1 MNIHEAR
8 SIDGKDDVSLHFEA
22 QRMEFVRD
30 LSDLDACIQ
39 LWRTVIERAVMDLQ
53 YLHRHEGRNN
63 LKKHELEKLRRIR
76 ENPPNDF
83 LEGPWFEL
91 ICSYLQVDP
100 DRVRSGL
107 DSLVQHAA

>member
-1 MNIHEAR
+1 MNIHEIR
-8 SIDGKDDVSLHFEA
+8 SEDGKDDVSLHFEA
-22 QRMEFVRD
+22 QRTEFVRD

-53 YLHRHEGRNN
+53 YLHRHEGRDN
-63 LKKHELEKLRRIR
+63 LKKHELEKLRRIQ

-83 LEGPWFEL
+83 LEGPWFEQ
-91 ICSYLQVDP
+91 ICSYLKVDP